1 MKMLAPASQGWL
13 WALDKAAVLWLVLI
27 TAIFN
32 INIILMGRFHIFQEC
47 KSKLELTRIWTLGF
61 SFFLSQSAD
70 SQELK
75 KRTVQPEPVPQM
87 WSWEQ
92 TQSGGYAGWC
102 HLLPHSPTTRG
113 CHSPCERS
121 YWLPLLSVRQ
131 ACPFSWWDR
140 PELESPG
147 VKRGATGCLVARRPE
162 EPARTR
168 CQSWERVMDWCGDTG
183 HMASDGLLWG
193 SGQGVV
199 V

>member
-1 MKMLAPASQGWL
+1 MKMLAPASQEWL
-13 WALDKAAVLWLVLI
+13 WALNKAAVLWLVLI
-27 TAIFN
+27 TANFN

-61 SFFLSQSAD
+61 SFFFFFCPSQQTVRSSRKEQCSQSQCPKCGAGSRPRVGVMLAD
-70 SQELK
+70 AIS
-75 KRTVQPEPVPQM
+75 
-87 WSWEQ
+87 
-92 TQSGGYAGWC
+92 
-102 HLLPHSPTTRG
+102 SPTPPPHMGATAPVRG
-113 CHSPCERS
+113 
-121 YWLPLLSVRQ
+121 
-131 ACPFSWWDR
+131 ATDCPFSRWDR

-183 HMASDGLLWG
+183 HVASEGLLWG